1 MASIVSRSNGTYLV
15 RVSCGVDSNGKQIAR
30 SKTFK
35 PSKPNL
41 PYSKLNRELE
51 AFVSAFEQEIENDG
65 PMRSVRPDK
74 ITFADFCVQYLEV
87 KKNTLSPQTYNFY
100 SKVIDEELMP
110 MFARLKM
117 KDLRTYHNRSLP
129 ADEAERYRPTE
140 GKNA

>member
-15 RVSCGVDSNGKQIAR
+15 RGSCGVDSNGKQIAR

-51 AFVSAFEQEIENDG
+51 AFVAAFEQEIEN
-65 PMRSVRPDK
+65 
-74 ITFADFCVQYLEV
+74 
-87 KKNTLSPQTYNFY
+87 
-100 SKVIDEELMP
+100 EELMP

-117 KDLRTYHNRSLP
+117 KDLRTYHIQQFVQYLATEKKRLDGREGGIAASTVKRYTTVLRSIVTMAYKLEYIEDDIGQ
-129 ADEAERYRPTE
+129 AQYL
-140 GKNA
+140 